1 MNKQHLM
8 RALLPALI
16 ALALAARVDAA
27 QLETQAPAA
36 AAKRDAKVI
45 QAEMQQL
52 GQRMTALATELR
64 AQGGEF
70 SPEAMQTTTILRQMH
85 EGAALGIVL
94 SARESGIFIS
104 AVTPGSGAEQAGLHS
119 GDQIISV
126 RDKAIAANTS
136 VEAVRTRIGTLKAG
150 DTVALGIKRGGQMLT
165 LTAKATQQPRVLMF
179 GAHDAKVAAELRALE
194 LETSDLAIQNRFNDE
209 GAGEHRRIKII
220 RNDGQGVSQN
230 SDLDLS
236 KITPDLGSYFGTATG
251 VLALSVQGYAP
262 LLPGDVILRVGNVA
276 TTSPGEVFAQFGA
289 AQGKA
294 VEVAVMRQ
302 KAPRTLTVQ
311 VPIGAMPPVPP
322 MPPAPPKPPLPPIP
336 PAPLAPP
343 APPPPPIPPAPPTPP
358 TVPPPLLGII

>member
-16 ALALAARVDAA
+16 SLALAARVDAA
-27 QLETQAPAA
+27 TTSPAQLETQALAA
-36 AAKRDAKVI
+36 AAKRDSKVI

-52 GQRMTALATELR
+52 GQLMTALAAELR
-64 AQGGEF
+64 AQGGEI
-70 SPEAMQTTTILRQMH
+70 SPEATILRQMH

-94 SARESGIFIS
+94 SARASGVFIS

-126 RDKAIAANTS
+126 RGKALAANTS
-136 VEAVRTRIGTLKAG
+136 VEAVRTSIGTLKAD
-150 DTVALGIKRGGQMLT
+150 DTVALGIKRGGQILT
-165 LTAKATQQPRVLMF
+165 LTAKATQLPRVLML
-179 GAHDAKVAAELRALE
+179 GAHDAK
-194 LETSDLAIQNRFNDE
+194 LETSDLAIQDRFSDD
-209 GAGEHRRIKII
+209 GAGVHRRIKII
-220 RNDGQGVSQN
+220 RNDGLGVSQN

-236 KITPDLGSYFGTATG
+236 KINPDLGSYFGTATG

-262 LLPGDVILRVGNVA
+262 LLPGDVILRVGNVV
-276 TTSPGEVFAQFGA
+276 TTSPREVFTQFGA

-322 MPPAPPKPPLPPIP
+322 MPPMPPAPPKPP
-336 PAPLAPP
+336 APP
-343 APPPPPIPPAPPTPP
+343 APPAPPKPPIPPAPPAPPTPP
-358 TVPPPLLGII
+358 SLALI